1 MDLTHEEIERIKKMH
16 TLISN
21 RDFYALLSVNQNS
34 SADEIKKS
42 YYAIS
47 RQWHPD
53 RFFRKETG
61 DYAPMLEQIFIG
73 INQAFKTLSN
83 IEEKTLFDKQ
93 YVKTVD
99 SSSEPTT
106 GGSTSFARHRR
117 SRTHARKKASER
129 KKSTSKKS
137 EILNKVKQGIESQKR
152 KARSFFELGKKQLAS
167 EKPMEAAASLH
178 VAYKLEPDNEA
189 YQALYKKAR
198 KIAREEKAKAI
209 FAQAENAENYQNYH
223 DAIRLYRQA
232 IEYNISDARAYA
244 RLAYLI
250 EKLAPDVRETIRLM
264 RLAVQKAPE
273 NPEYRCILAEIYARE
288 GMERNARR
296 EFNEALSLQK
306 GYTRAK
312 EGLKGL

>member
-1 MDLTHEEIERIKKMH
+1 MDLTKEEIERIQKMH
-16 TLISN
+16 DMVSN
-21 RDFYALLSVNQNS
+21 RDFYRLLNIGKNASN
-34 SADEIKKS
+34 DEIKKS

-47 RQWHPD
+47 RNWHPD

-61 DYAPMLEQIFIG
+61 QYATMLEMIFIG

-93 YVKTVD
+93 YISTNKVSETTQKT
-99 SSSEPTT
+99 SPSA
-106 GGSTSFARHRR
+106 FARHKR
-117 SRTHARKKASER
+117 SRNRVRKKASDR
-129 KKSTSKKS
+129 KKSAGKKQ
-137 EILNKVKQGIESQKR
+137 EILQKVKEGIEGKKQK
-152 KARSFFELGKKQLAS
+152 AMSFFELGKKQMSAD
-167 EKPMEAAASLH
+167 KPMEAAASLH
-178 VAYKLEPDNEA
+178 VACKLEPENEA
-189 YQALYKKAR
+189 YKTLYKKAR
-198 KIAREEKAKAI
+198 KIARELKAKTI

-223 DAIRLYRQA
+223 DAIRLYREA

-250 EKLAPDVRETIRLM
+250 EKLDPDIRESIRLM
-264 RLAVQKAPE
+264 RLAVQKDLE

-306 GYTRAK
+306 GYPRAK
-312 EGLKGL
+312 EGLKRL

>member
-21 RDFYALLSVNQNS
+21 RDFYKLLNVHQNS

-61 DYAPMLEQIFIG
+61 EYAPMLEQIFIG

-93 YVKTVD
+93 YIATVD
-99 SSSEPTT
+99 SSSE
-106 GGSTSFARHRR
+106 
-117 SRTHARKKASER
+117 ASER
-129 KKSTSKKS
+129 KKSTGKKS

-198 KIAREEKAKAI
+198 KIAREEKAKTI

-223 DAIRLYRQA
+223 DAIRLYREA

-264 RLAVQKAPE
+264 RLAVQNAPE

-312 EGLKGL
+312 EGLKSL

>member
-1 MDLTHEEIERIKKMH
+1 MDLTNEEITKIKKMH
-16 TLISN
+16 TIISN
-21 RDFYALLSVNQNS
+21 RDFYKLLNVHQNA
-34 SADEIKKS
+34 SAEDIKKS

-53 RFFRKETG
+53 RFFRKDTG
-61 DYAPMLEQIFIG
+61 EYAPMLEQIFIG

-93 YVKTVD
+93 YIATID
-99 SSSEPTT
+99 SSSVQNTVAPTA
-106 GGSTSFARHRR
+106 FARHRR
-117 SRTHARKKASER
+117 SRTHTKKKASER
-129 KKSTSKKS
+129 KKNIGKKE
-137 EILNKVKQGIESQKR
+137 EILNKVKQGIDSKKR
-152 KARSFFELGKKQLAS
+152 KAQSFFELGKKQLNS

-178 VAYKLEPDNEA
+178 VAYKLEPQNEA
-189 YQALYKKAR
+189 YQKLYKKAR
-198 KIAREEKAKAI
+198 KIAREEKSKTI

-223 DAIRLYRQA
+223 DAIRLYRTA
-232 IEYNISDARAYA
+232 IEYNIPDARAYA

-264 RLAVQKAPE
+264 RLAVQKDSQ

-312 EGLKGL
+312 EGLKNL